1 MIKRG
6 ENESL
11 INYFNRITRDRKEL
25 NLSYEQWQELLIG
38 ENKYSSENCR
48 KAYYIISPLLEILS
62 EDEKNRIVEGIESK
76 EELERLIKAN
86 KEALLENEKMKIQ
99 YQDQRREYRKYVRES
114 GRFDHLVSELTK
126 SVKVLNKEKPLFNT
140 HKQKIRI
147 LENNEAVLMT
157 SDWHIGA
164 NFKNYFAEYSI
175 DIAKKRI
182 KELTEKTVE
191 YCLANNVSTLHV
203 ELLGDSLDGSI
214 HTSARIESEEDVIS
228 ELMIYCEVLSEM
240 INELSIFIPYI
251 KVHSVIGN
259 HTRIT
264 PNKKE
269 SITKEN
275 FERLVPF
282 YLKAR
287 LTAIDNIEI
296 TNSSIDDTI
305 DVYEV
310 KGQTIFCVHGDL
322 DSPQNAV
329 SKLSAM
335 LKVFPDEVHM
345 GHYHKHFEMDNYDM
359 ETVVNGSLKGTDNY
373 AKEKRLSGSPMQKL
387 MIYNE
392 EGKLCTY
399 KIKLK

>member
-1 MIKRG
+1 MVKRG

-11 INYFNRITRDRKEL
+11 LNYFNRITRDRKEL
-25 NLSYEQWQELLIG
+25 DLSYEQWQELLIG

-62 EDEKNRIVEGIESK
+62 EDEKNRIIEGIESK

-86 KEALLENEKMKIQ
+86 KEASLENEKMKIQ

-296 TNSSIDDTI
+296 INSSIDDTI

-335 LKVFPDEVHM
+335 LKIFPDEVHM

>member
-11 INYFNRITRDRKEL
+11 LNYFNRITRNRKEL

-62 EDEKNRIVEGIESK
+62 EDEKNRIVEGIESE
-76 EELERLIKAN
+76 EELKSLIKSLE
-86 KEALLENEKMKIQ
+86 EAKIENEKMKIQ
-99 YQDQRREYRKYVRES
+99 FQDQRREYRKHIRES

-126 SVKVLNKEKPLFNT
+126 SVEVLNKEKPLFNT
-140 HKQKIRI
+140 HKQKIKI
-147 LENNEAVLMT
+147 LEDNEAILMT

-191 YCLANNVSTLHV
+191 YCLANNVSTLHI

-214 HTSARIESEEDVIS
+214 HTSTRIESEEDVIS

-287 LTAIDNIEI
+287 LISVYNVEI
-296 TNSSIDDTI
+296 VDSSVDDTI

-329 SKLSAM
+329 GKLSAM

-345 GHYHKHFEMDNYDM
+345 GHYHKHFEIDNYDM
-359 ETVVNGSLKGTDNY
+359 ETVLNGSLKGTDNY

-392 EGKLCTY
+392 DGKLCTY

>member
-1 MIKRG
+1 MVKRG

-11 INYFNRITRDRKEL
+11 LAYHNRLTQNRKEL
-25 NLSYEQWQELLIG
+25 DLDYVEWAKLLTG
-38 ENKYSSENCR
+38 EEGYSSENLR
-48 KAYYIISPLLEILS
+48 KAWYFCKKELEILA
-62 EDEKNRIVEGIESK
+62 EDESNRISEGLKDK
-76 EELERLIKAN
+76 EELERLIQSN
-86 KEALLENEKMKIQ
+86 KETALEYEKMKIQ
-99 YQDQRREYRKYVRES
+99 YQDQRREYRKHVRES
-114 GRFDHLVSELTK
+114 GRFDHLVSEMNN
-126 SVKVLNKEKPLFNT
+126 SIEILNKEKPLFNT
-140 HKQKIRI
+140 HKQKIKT
-147 LENNEAVLMT
+147 LEDNEAVLMT

-175 DIAKKRI
+175 DIAKKRV

-191 YCLANNVSTLHV
+191 YCLANNVSTLHI
-203 ELLGDSLDGSI
+203 ELLGDSLDGAI

-259 HTRIT
+259 HARTT

-287 LTAIDNIEI
+287 LTAIDNVEI

-305 DVYEV
+305 DIYEV

-335 LKVFPDEVHM
+335 LKIFPDEVHM
-345 GHYHKHFEMDNYDM
+345 GHYHKHFEVDNYDM
-359 ETVVNGSLKGTDNY
+359 ETVVNGSLKGCDNY

-387 MIYNE
+387 IIYNE
-392 EGKLCTY
+392 DGKLCTY

>member
-345 GHYHKHFEMDNYDM
+345 GHYHKHFEIDNYDM

>member
-1 MIKRG
+1 MIRRG

-25 NLSYEQWQELLIG
+25 DLSYEQWQELLIG

-76 EELERLIKAN
+76 EELERLIKDN

-287 LTAIDNIEI
+287 LTAIDNVEI

-392 EGKLCTY
+392 DGKLCTY

>member
-11 INYFNRITRDRKEL
+11 INYFYRITRDRKEL
-25 NLSYEQWQELLIG
+25 DLSYEQWQELLIG

-287 LTAIDNIEI
+287 LTAIDNVEI

>member
-1 MIKRG
+1 MIRRG

-11 INYFNRITRDRKEL
+11 INYFYRITRDRKEL
-25 NLSYEQWQELLIG
+25 DLSYEQWQELLIG

-322 DSPQNAV
+322 DTPQNAV

>member
-1 MIKRG
+1 MIRRG

-11 INYFNRITRDRKEL
+11 INYFYRITRDRKEL
-25 NLSYEQWQELLIG
+25 DLSYEQWQELLIG

>member
-25 NLSYEQWQELLIG
+25 DLSYEQWQELLIG

-182 KELTEKTVE
+182 NRK
-191 YCLANNVSTLHV
+191 NNR
-203 ELLGDSLDGSI
+203 LLF
-214 HTSARIESEEDVIS
+214 
-228 ELMIYCEVLSEM
+228 
-240 INELSIFIPYI
+240 NE
-251 KVHSVIGN
+251 
-259 HTRIT
+259 
-264 PNKKE
+264 
-269 SITKEN
+269 
-275 FERLVPF
+275 
-282 YLKAR
+282 
-287 LTAIDNIEI
+287 
-296 TNSSIDDTI
+296 
-305 DVYEV
+305 
-310 KGQTIFCVHGDL
+310 
-322 DSPQNAV
+322 
-329 SKLSAM
+329 
-335 LKVFPDEVHM
+335 
-345 GHYHKHFEMDNYDM
+345 
-359 ETVVNGSLKGTDNY
+359 
-373 AKEKRLSGSPMQKL
+373 
-387 MIYNE
+387 
-392 EGKLCTY
+392 
-399 KIKLK
+399 

>member
-1 MIKRG
+1 MVKRG

-11 INYFNRITRDRKEL
+11 INYFYRITRDRKEL
-25 NLSYEQWQELLIG
+25 DLSYEQWQELLIG

-62 EDEKNRIVEGIESK
+62 EDEKNRIIEGIESK

-164 NFKNYFAEYSI
+164 NFKNYFAEYSV

-191 YCLANNVSTLHV
+191 YCLANNVSTLHI
-203 ELLGDSLDGSI
+203 ELLGDSLDGAI

-259 HTRIT
+259 HARTT

-287 LTAIDNIEI
+287 LAAIDNVEI

-335 LKVFPDEVHM
+335 LKIFPDEVHM

>member
-1 MIKRG
+1 MVKRG

-11 INYFNRITRDRKEL
+11 LNYFNRITRDRKEL
-25 NLSYEQWQELLIG
+25 DLSYEQWQELLIG

-392 EGKLCTY
+392 DGKLCTY

>member
-11 INYFNRITRDRKEL
+11 LNYFNRITRNRKEL
-25 NLSYEQWQELLIG
+25 DLSYEQWQELLIG

-335 LKVFPDEVHM
+335 LKIFPDEIHM

>member
-1 MIKRG
+1 MVKRG

-11 INYFNRITRDRKEL
+11 INYFYRITRDRKEL
-25 NLSYEQWQELLIG
+25 DLSYEQWQELLIG

-62 EDEKNRIVEGIESK
+62 EDEKNRIIEGIESK

-259 HTRIT
+259 HTRTT

-392 EGKLCTY
+392 DGKLCTY

>member
-11 INYFNRITRDRKEL
+11 INYFYRITRDRKEL
-25 NLSYEQWQELLIG
+25 DLSYEQWQELLIG

>member
-11 INYFNRITRDRKEL
+11 LNYFNRITRDRKEL
-25 NLSYEQWQELLIG
+25 DLSYEQWQELLIG

-62 EDEKNRIVEGIESK
+62 EDEKNRIVEGIESE
-76 EELERLIKAN
+76 EELKSLIKSLE
-86 KEALLENEKMKIQ
+86 EAKIENEKMKIQ
-99 YQDQRREYRKYVRES
+99 FQDQRREYRKHIRES

-140 HKQKIRI
+140 HKQKIKT

-175 DIAKKRI
+175 DIAKKRV
-182 KELTEKTVE
+182 KELTERTID
-191 YCLANNVSTLHV
+191 YCLMNNVSILHI

-214 HTSARIESEEDVIS
+214 HTSTRIESEEDVIS
-228 ELMIYCEVLSEM
+228 ELMIYCEILAEM
-240 INELSIFIPYI
+240 INEISIFIPYI

-275 FERLVPF
+275 FERIVPF

-287 LTAIDNIEI
+287 LTAIDNVEI

-345 GHYHKHFEMDNYDM
+345 GHYHKHFEIDNYDM

>member
-1 MIKRG
+1 MVKRG

-11 INYFNRITRDRKEL
+11 LNYFNRITRDRKEL
-25 NLSYEQWQELLIG
+25 DLSYEQWQELLIG

-175 DIAKKRI
+175 DIAKKRV
-182 KELTEKTVE
+182 KELTERTID
-191 YCLANNVSTLHV
+191 YCLMNNVSILHI

-287 LTAIDNIEI
+287 LTAIDNVEI

-345 GHYHKHFEMDNYDM
+345 GHYHKHFEIDNYDM

>member
-25 NLSYEQWQELLIG
+25 DLSYEQWQELLIG

-287 LTAIDNIEI
+287 LTAIDNVEI

>member
-1 MIKRG
+1 MVKRG

-11 INYFNRITRDRKEL
+11 LNYFNRITRDRKEL
-25 NLSYEQWQELLIG
+25 DLSYEQWQELLIG

-62 EDEKNRIVEGIESK
+62 EDEKNRIIEGIESK

-86 KEALLENEKMKIQ
+86 KEASLENEKMKIQ

-191 YCLANNVSTLHV
+191 YCLMNNISTLHI

-214 HTSARIESEEDVIS
+214 HTSTRIESEEDVIS
-228 ELMIYCEVLSEM
+228 ELMIYCEILAEM
-240 INELSIFIPYI
+240 INEISIFIPYI

-287 LTAIDNIEI
+287 LTAIDNVEI

-335 LKVFPDEVHM
+335 LKIFPDEVHM

>member
-25 NLSYEQWQELLIG
+25 DLSYEQWQELLIG

>member
-11 INYFNRITRDRKEL
+11 INSFYRITRDRKEL
-25 NLSYEQWQELLIG
+25 DLSYEQWQELLIG

-296 TNSSIDDTI
+296 INSSIDDTI

>member
-25 NLSYEQWQELLIG
+25 DLSYEQWQELLIG

-287 LTAIDNIEI
+287 LTAIDNVEI
-296 TNSSIDDTI
+296 INSSIDDTI

-335 LKVFPDEVHM
+335 LKIFPDEVHM
-345 GHYHKHFEMDNYDM
+345 GPYHKHFEMDNYDM
-359 ETVVNGSLKGTDNY
+359 ETVVNGSLKGCDNY

-387 MIYNE
+387 IIYNE
-392 EGKLCTY
+392 DGKLCTY

>member
-1 MIKRG
+1 MVKRG

-11 INYFNRITRDRKEL
+11 LNYFNRITRDRKEL
-25 NLSYEQWQELLIG
+25 DLSYEQWQELLIG

-48 KAYYIISPLLEILS
+48 KAYYIVSPLLEILS
-62 EDEKNRIVEGIESK
+62 EDEKNRIIEGIESK

-114 GRFDHLVSELTK
+114 GRFDHLVSELIK

-191 YCLANNVSTLHV
+191 YCLANNVSTLHI

-259 HTRIT
+259 HTRTT

-345 GHYHKHFEMDNYDM
+345 GHYHKHFEIDNYDM

>member
-25 NLSYEQWQELLIG
+25 DLSYEQWQELLIG

-345 GHYHKHFEMDNYDM
+345 GHYHKHFEIDNYDM

>member
-11 INYFNRITRDRKEL
+11 INYFYRITRDRKEL
-25 NLSYEQWQELLIG
+25 DLSYEQWQELLIG

-62 EDEKNRIVEGIESK
+62 EDEKNRIAEGIESK

-287 LTAIDNIEI
+287 LTAIDNVEI

>member
-11 INYFNRITRDRKEL
+11 INYFYRITRDRKEL
-25 NLSYEQWQELLIG
+25 DLSYEQWQELLIG

-62 EDEKNRIVEGIESK
+62 EDEKNRIAEGIESK

-175 DIAKKRI
+175 DIAKERI

-287 LTAIDNIEI
+287 LTAIDNVEI

-345 GHYHKHFEMDNYDM
+345 GHYHKHFEIDNYDM
-359 ETVVNGSLKGTDNY
+359 ETVVNGSLKGCDNY

-387 MIYNE
+387 IIYNE
-392 EGKLCTY
+392 DGKLCTY

>member
-25 NLSYEQWQELLIG
+25 DLSYEQWQELLIG

-335 LKVFPDEVHM
+335 LKIFPDEVHM

-392 EGKLCTY
+392 DGKLCTY

>member
-1 MIKRG
+1 MVKRG

-11 INYFNRITRDRKEL
+11 LNYFNRITRDRKEL
-25 NLSYEQWQELLIG
+25 DLSYEQWQELLIG

-335 LKVFPDEVHM
+335 LKIFPDEVHM

-359 ETVVNGSLKGTDNY
+359 ETVVNGSLKGCDNY

>member
-11 INYFNRITRDRKEL
+11 INYFYRITRDRKEL
-25 NLSYEQWQELLIG
+25 DLSYEQWQELLIG

-62 EDEKNRIVEGIESK
+62 EDEKNRIAEGIESK

-86 KEALLENEKMKIQ
+86 KEASLENEKMKIQ

-259 HTRIT
+259 HTRTT

-287 LTAIDNIEI
+287 LTAIDNVEI

-322 DSPQNAV
+322 DNPQNAV

-335 LKVFPDEVHM
+335 LKIFPDEVHM
-345 GHYHKHFEMDNYDM
+345 GHYHKHFEVDNYDM
-359 ETVVNGSLKGTDNY
+359 ETVVNGSLKGCDNY

-387 MIYNE
+387 IIYNE
-392 EGKLCTY
+392 DGKLCTY

>member
-25 NLSYEQWQELLIG
+25 DLSYEQWQELLIG

-86 KEALLENEKMKIQ
+86 KEASLENEKMKIQ

-335 LKVFPDEVHM
+335 LKIFPDEVHM

>member
-25 NLSYEQWQELLIG
+25 DLSYEQWQELLIG

-175 DIAKKRI
+175 DIAKKRV

-191 YCLANNVSTLHV
+191 YCLVNNVSTLHI
-203 ELLGDSLDGSI
+203 ELLGDSLDGAI

-287 LTAIDNIEI
+287 LTAIDNVEI

-335 LKVFPDEVHM
+335 LKIFPDEVHM
-345 GHYHKHFEMDNYDM
+345 GHYHKHFEVDNYDM
-359 ETVVNGSLKGTDNY
+359 ETVVNGSLKGCDNY

-387 MIYNE
+387 IIYNE
-392 EGKLCTY
+392 DGKLCTY

>member
-11 INYFNRITRDRKEL
+11 INYFYRITRDRKEL
-25 NLSYEQWQELLIG
+25 DLSYEQWQELLIG

-335 LKVFPDEVHM
+335 LKIFPDEVHM

>member
-1 MIKRG
+1 MVKRG

-11 INYFNRITRDRKEL
+11 INYFYRITRDRKEL
-25 NLSYEQWQELLIG
+25 DLSYEQWQELLIG

-48 KAYYIISPLLEILS
+48 KAYYIISPLLEILA
-62 EDEKNRIVEGIESK
+62 EEEKNRIVEGIESK

-86 KEALLENEKMKIQ
+86 KEASLENEKMKIQ

-126 SVKVLNKEKPLFNT
+126 SVEVLNKEKPLFNT

-175 DIAKKRI
+175 DIAKKRV
-182 KELTEKTVE
+182 KELTERTID
-191 YCLANNVSTLHV
+191 YCLMNNVSILHI

-214 HTSARIESEEDVIS
+214 HTSTRIESEEDVIS
-228 ELMIYCEVLSEM
+228 ELMIYCEILAEM
-240 INELSIFIPYI
+240 INEISIFIPYI
-251 KVHSVIGN
+251 KVHSIIGN

-287 LTAIDNIEI
+287 LTAINNVEI
-296 TNSSIDDTI
+296 INSSIDDTI

-345 GHYHKHFEMDNYDM
+345 GHYHKHFEIDNYDM

>member
-1 MIKRG
+1 MVKRG

-11 INYFNRITRDRKEL
+11 LNYFNRITRDRKEL
-25 NLSYEQWQELLIG
+25 DLSYEQWQELLIG

-62 EDEKNRIVEGIESK
+62 EDEKNRIIEGIESK

-259 HTRIT
+259 HTRTT

-287 LTAIDNIEI
+287 LTAIDNVEI

-335 LKVFPDEVHM
+335 LKIFPDEVHM